1 MSGVPTLEPA
11 HIGRLIVAV
20 AVVMVVSL
28 VAIVVTRD
36 RAVRPDLSA
45 VPLPEGSV
53 THAAVEECDDD
64 DPPVCTVRMAV
75 GPAGGVQLPRETEV
89 MLVEHLRDEGWRTAE
104 DGGDAARL
112 ASPNGHLIVRI
123 ADYHPEDVPEGL
135 ESGVDEDVGREDLA
149 VLTVVPTDP

>member
-1 MSGVPTLEPA
+1 MSSVPTLEPA

-64 DPPVCTVRMAV
+64 PPVCTVRMAV

-89 MLVEHLRDEGWRTAE
+89 MLVEHLREEGWRTAA
-104 DGGDAARL
+104 DGGDAGRL
-112 ASPNGHLIVRI
+112 TSPNGHLTVRI
-123 ADYHPEDVPEGL
+123 SDYHPEDVPAAL

-149 VLTVVPTDP
+149 VLTVVPTDR